1 MARVSVPEQFSLSE
15 DPYLYLWENL
25 VDLSRPALHRIL
37 LPHRPGSGILRPPG
51 SHDVCWYGFPRLCK
65 RRWGQRRCQ
74 LLELGT
80 PCLYKRCYITA
91 TPNLRIF
98 KPNLR
103 NLLLSVEAN
112 KSVFYHLFVTR
123 PGDVKSQR
131 KLSKTCSQFKFGW
144 IQSLEAILKWVSIS
158 EL

>member
-1 MARVSVPEQFSLSE
+1 MARVSVPDQFSLSE

-103 NLLLSVEAN
+103 NLLLSVKAN
-112 KSVFYHLFVTR
+112 KSVFNHFVCYTTGR
-123 PGDVKSQR
+123 REVATKIVQNL
-131 KLSKTCSQFKFGW
+131 LSVQIWMNSKPRSNF
-144 IQSLEAILKWVSIS
+144 
-158 EL
+158 